1 MRVGWTVIY
10 VLASIYLVGMLMSIT
25 GQPFRKLGMGT

>member
-1 MRVGWTVIY
+1 MRAAWTIIY

-25 GQPFRKLGMGT
+25 GQPFGKLGMGT